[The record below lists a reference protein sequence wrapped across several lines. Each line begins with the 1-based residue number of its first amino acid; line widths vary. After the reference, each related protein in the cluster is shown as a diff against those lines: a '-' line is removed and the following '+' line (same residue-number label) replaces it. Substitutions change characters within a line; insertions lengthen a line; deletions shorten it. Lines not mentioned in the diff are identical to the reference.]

1 MKLSI
6 VLIVAAKIV
15 SASRLDFFKKHHHR
29 PAPVTKKQ
37 NQLLAIRQQLCN
49 AQTCQKCAQVF
60 IYGDN
65 YSMKTM
71 CRLVMKIK
79 GCCPAQLFVRSR
91 F

>member
-6 VLIVAAKIV
+6 VIILAANIV
-15 SASRLDFFKKHHHR
+15 SASRLDLFKKHHHR
-29 PAPVTKKQ
+29 AAPVPKKQ
-37 NQLLAIRQQLCN
+37 SQLLAIRQQLCN

-60 IYGDN
+60 IYGD

-79 GCCPAQLFVRSR
+79 GCCPTQLFVRSR